1 MKRRR
6 VWMWSAAALLLVA
19 CGGNASR
26 EKSADTGTAPA
37 EAVEETHNAG
47 SVARTNSA
55 GTGAVPAAAVVEMHN
70 AENALDYCGTYR
82 GTIPAADCPGIELTL
97 TLQADGRFEQTW
109 NYLEREGIF
118 TERGPYKVEGNLLT
132 LRPDGDGVPLYYK
145 VEENRLRKLDA
156 SRRPIEGELAS
167 YYVLQKI
174 AK

>member
-6 VWMWSAAALLLVA
+6 IWMWGAAALLLVA

-26 EKSADTGTAPA
+26 KDSAAA
-37 EAVEETHNAG
+37 EPVQAG
-47 SVARTNSA
+47 
-55 GTGAVPAAAVVEMHN
+55 AVVEMHN

-174 AK
+174 EK

>member
-6 VWMWSAAALLLVA
+6 IWMWGAAALLLVA

-26 EKSADTGTAPA
+26 KDSAAAEPVQA
-37 EAVEETHNAG
+37 EAVVDT
-47 SVARTNSA
+47 
-55 GTGAVPAAAVVEMHN
+55 HN

-156 SRRPIEGELAS
+156 DRKPIEGELAP

>member
-6 VWMWSAAALLLVA
+6 IWMWGAAALLLVA

-26 EKSADTGTAPA
+26 KDSAAA
-37 EAVEETHNAG
+37 EPVQA
-47 SVARTNSA
+47 
-55 GTGAVPAAAVVEMHN
+55 GAVVDTHN

-118 TERGPYKVEGNLLT
+118 TERGPYKIEGNLLT

-174 AK
+174 EK

>member
-6 VWMWSAAALLLVA
+6 IWMWGAAALLLVA
-19 CGGNASR
+19 CSGNASR
-26 EKSADTGTAPA
+26 KDSAAA
-37 EAVEETHNAG
+37 ETVQA
-47 SVARTNSA
+47 
-55 GTGAVPAAAVVEMHN
+55 GAVVDTHN

-156 SRRPIEGELAS
+156 DRKPIEGELAP

>member
-26 EKSADTGTAPA
+26 KNSAETGTAPA
-37 EAVEETHNAG
+37 EAVE
-47 SVARTNSA
+47 
-55 GTGAVPAAAVVEMHN
+55 EMHN

-174 AK
+174 EK

>member
-6 VWMWSAAALLLVA
+6 IWMWGAAALLLVA

-26 EKSADTGTAPA
+26 KDSAAA
-37 EAVEETHNAG
+37 EPDQA
-47 SVARTNSA
+47 
-55 GTGAVPAAAVVEMHN
+55 GAVVDTHN
-70 AENALDYCGTYR
+70 AENAFDYCGTYR

-109 NYLEREGIF
+109 NYLEREGFF

-174 AK
+174 EK

>member
-1 MKRRR
+1 MKHRRI
-6 VWMWSAAALLLVA
+6 WMWGAAALLLVA

-26 EKSADTGTAPA
+26 KDSAAA
-37 EAVEETHNAG
+37 EPVQA
-47 SVARTNSA
+47 
-55 GTGAVPAAAVVEMHN
+55 GAVVDMHN

-174 AK
+174 EK

>member
-26 EKSADTGTAPA
+26 KNSAETGMAPA

-55 GTGAVPAAAVVEMHN
+55 GTGAAPAAAVVEMHN

-82 GTIPAADCPGIELTL
+82 GIIPAADCPGIELTL
-97 TLQADGRFEQTW
+97 TLRADGRFEQTW

-118 TERGPYKVEGNLLT
+118 TSRGPYKVDGNLLI
-132 LRPDGDGVPLYYK
+132 LQPDGIPLYYK

-174 AK
+174 EK

>member
-6 VWMWSAAALLLVA
+6 IWMWGAAALLLVA

-26 EKSADTGTAPA
+26 KDSAAA
-37 EAVEETHNAG
+37 EPVQ
-47 SVARTNSA
+47 
-55 GTGAVPAAAVVEMHN
+55 TGAVVDMHN

-156 SRRPIEGELAS
+156 DRKPIEGELAP

>member
-6 VWMWSAAALLLVA
+6 IWMWGAAALLLVA

-26 EKSADTGTAPA
+26 KDSAAA
-37 EAVEETHNAG
+37 EPVQA
-47 SVARTNSA
+47 
-55 GTGAVPAAAVVEMHN
+55 GAVVDTHN

-174 AK
+174 EK

>member
-6 VWMWSAAALLLVA
+6 IWMWGAAALLLVA

-26 EKSADTGTAPA
+26 KDSAAA
-37 EAVEETHNAG
+37 EPVQA
-47 SVARTNSA
+47 
-55 GTGAVPAAAVVEMHN
+55 GAVVDTHN

-132 LRPDGDGVPLYYK
+132 LRPDGDGVSLYYK

-174 AK
+174 EK

>member
-1 MKRRR
+1 
-6 VWMWSAAALLLVA
+6 MWSAAALLLVA
-19 CGGNASR
+19 CGGNATK
-26 EKSADTGTAPA
+26 KSAATKAAPA
-37 EAVEETHNAG
+37 AETSAAEA
-47 SVARTNSA
+47 
-55 GTGAVPAAAVVEMHN
+55 PA
-70 AENALDYCGTYR
+70 YCGTYR
-82 GTIPAADCPGIELTL
+82 GTVPAADCPGIELTL
-97 TLQADGRFEQTW
+97 TLSPDGRYEQTW

-156 SRRPIEGELAS
+156 DRKPIEGELAP

>member
-6 VWMWSAAALLLVA
+6 IWMWGAAALLLVA

-26 EKSADTGTAPA
+26 KDSAAA
-37 EAVEETHNAG
+37 EPVQA
-47 SVARTNSA
+47 
-55 GTGAVPAAAVVEMHN
+55 GAVVDTHN

>member
-6 VWMWSAAALLLVA
+6 IWMWGAAALLLVA

-26 EKSADTGTAPA
+26 KDSAAA
-37 EAVEETHNAG
+37 EPVQA
-47 SVARTNSA
+47 
-55 GTGAVPAAAVVEMHN
+55 GAVVDTHN

-82 GTIPAADCPGIELTL
+82 GTIPAADCQGIEMTL

-118 TERGPYKVEGNLLT
+118 TERGPYKIEGNLLT

-174 AK
+174 EK

>member
-6 VWMWSAAALLLVA
+6 VWMWGAAALLLVA

-26 EKSADTGTAPA
+26 KDSAAA
-37 EAVEETHNAG
+37 EPVQA
-47 SVARTNSA
+47 
-55 GTGAVPAAAVVEMHN
+55 GAVVDTHN

-174 AK
+174 EK

>member
-6 VWMWSAAALLLVA
+6 IWMWGAAALLLVA

-26 EKSADTGTAPA
+26 KDSAAA
-37 EAVEETHNAG
+37 ETVQA
-47 SVARTNSA
+47 
-55 GTGAVPAAAVVEMHN
+55 GAVVDTHN

-118 TERGPYKVEGNLLT
+118 TELGPYKVEGNLLT
-132 LRPDGDGVPLYYK
+132 LRPDGDSVPLYYK

-156 SRRPIEGELAS
+156 DRKPIEGELAP